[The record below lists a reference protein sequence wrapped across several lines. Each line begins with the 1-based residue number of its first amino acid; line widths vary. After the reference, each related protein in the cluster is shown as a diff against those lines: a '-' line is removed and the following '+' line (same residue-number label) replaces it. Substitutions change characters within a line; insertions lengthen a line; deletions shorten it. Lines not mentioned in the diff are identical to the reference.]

1 MNDNGGAPFAR
12 ADRVRV
18 SRKAQE
24 GGMSASRAEIAIVAV
39 AELFRGDGEI
49 VASPMGL
56 IPSLGAKLARRTF
69 EPDLL
74 LSDGEAYLITD
85 EGVVEGW
92 QPFRKMLDT
101 IVPHGKRHVVM
112 GANQIDR
119 FGNQNISAI
128 GDHARPAK
136 QLLGVRGAPGN
147 TANHRTSYWV
157 PRHSKRV
164 FVESV
169 DIVSGVGYDSA
180 AKAGL
185 CYHDVHRVVTNLGVF
200 GFEGPEHTMRT
211 VSLHPGVTEEEV
223 AAATSFEI
231 DFAGAGVSREPTDE
245 ELLLIREVL
254 DPNGLRDKE
263 VPS

>member
-1 MNDNGGAPFAR
+1 MN
-12 ADRVRV
+12 
-18 SRKAQE
+18 
-24 GGMSASRAEIAIVAV
+24 ASRAEVAVVAV

-56 IPSLGAKLARRTF
+56 IPSLGARLARLSF

-74 LSDGEAYLITD
+74 LSDGEAYLLD
-85 EGVVEGW
+85 AEGTVEGW

-101 IVPHGKRHVVM
+101 VVPHGRRHVVM

-119 FGNQNISAI
+119 YGNQNISAI
-128 GDHARPAK
+128 GAHAQPVK

-164 FVESV
+164 FVEAV
-169 DIVSGVGYDSA
+169 DVVSGVGYDNA

-185 CYHDVHRVVTNLGVF
+185 RFHDVHRVVTNLGVF
-200 GFEGPEHTMRT
+200 DFAAPEHRMHA
-211 VSLHPGVTEEEV
+211 VSLHPGVTPAEV
-223 AAATSFEI
+223 ADATSFEI
-231 DFAGAGVSREPTDE
+231 DLAGAGTTREPSE
-245 ELLLIREVL
+245 QELRLIRTVL
-254 DPNGLRDKE
+254 DPKGLREKE
-263 VPS
+263 VPA

>member
-1 MNDNGGAPFAR
+1 
-12 ADRVRV
+12 
-18 SRKAQE
+18 
-24 GGMSASRAEIAIVAV
+24 MSATRAEIAVVAV

-49 VASPMGL
+49 VASPMGY
-56 IPSLGAKLARRTF
+56 IPSLGAKLARLTF

-74 LSDGEAYLITD
+74 LSDGEAYLID
-85 EGVVEGW
+85 ADGNVEGW

-101 IVPHGKRHVVM
+101 IVPHGRRHVVM
-112 GANQIDR
+112 GANQIDK

-128 GDHARPAK
+128 GDHTRPAK

-157 PRHSKRV
+157 PRHSPRV

-169 DIVSGVGYDSA
+169 DIVSGVGYDNA

-185 CYHDVHRVVTNLGVF
+185 KYHDVHRVVTNLGVF
-200 GFEGPEHTMRT
+200 DFATPDRSMRA
-211 VSLHPGVTEEEV
+211 VSLHPGVTPEEIT
-223 AAATSFEI
+223 AATSFEI
-231 DFAGAGVSREPTDE
+231 DLSSAATSREPTEE
-245 ELLLIREVL
+245 ELRLIREVL
-254 DPNGLRDKE
+254 DPKGLRDKE